1 LLYHADWLFLFIR
14 MAKLIIKRRY
24 ATIPNDLLNDSSIT
38 LKSKGL
44 FGYIQSKPD
53 GWDFSA
59 ERIASQLR
67 EGLPAIMSSL
77 KELEAKGY
85 LYRERYINELG
96 HRVARYH
103 LYDAPTF
110 DRPTVE
116 NLHRGF
122 PHEENAYIVKPSV
135 YIKKDSTNQENLL
148 KHSYDFENFWN
159 AYGKKIDRVKCEK
172 TWNRLSKDEIEK
184 IVNTINQ
191 YVQANPDLQYR
202 KNPLTYLNGK
212 CFNDEI
218 QNLKNPVNQVAL
230 NDKPIIP
237 KIWQ

>member
-1 LLYHADWLFLFIR
+1 

-38 LKSKGL
+38 LKAKGL

-96 HRVARYH
+96 YRMARYH
-103 LYDAPTF
+103 LYDIPTF
-110 DRPTVE
+110 DRPTAE

-122 PHEENAYIVKPSV
+122 PHEENAYVVKPPG
-135 YIKKDSTNQENLL
+135 YIKKDSSNQENSL
-148 KHSYDFENFWN
+148 KQSYDFEKFWD
-159 AYGKKIDRVKCEK
+159 AYGKKVDRVKCEK
-172 TWNRLSKDEIEK
+172 AWNKLSKDEIEK
-184 IVNTINQ
+184 INTTVEL
-191 YVQANPDLQYR
+191 YVKSKSDIQFR
-202 KNPLTYLNGK
+202 KNPLSYLNGK
-212 CFNDEI
+212 CFNDELPGYTNN
-218 QNLKNPVNQVAL
+218 QNNNIPLSDN
-230 NDKPIIP
+230 PIIP
-237 KIWQ
+237 KQWL

>member
-1 LLYHADWLFLFIR
+1 

-38 LKSKGL
+38 LKAKGL

-96 HRVARYH
+96 YRMARYH
-103 LYDAPTF
+103 LYDVPTF

-122 PHEENAYIVKPSV
+122 PHEENAYVVKPSG
-135 YIKKDSTNQENLL
+135 YIKKDFSNQENSL
-148 KHSYDFENFWN
+148 KQSYDFEKFWD
-159 AYGKKIDRVKCEK
+159 AYGKKVDRVKCEK
-172 TWNRLSKDEIEK
+172 AWNKLSKEEIEK
-184 IVNTINQ
+184 INTTVDL
-191 YVQANPDLQYR
+191 YVKSKSDIQFR
-202 KNPLTYLNGK
+202 KNPLSYLNGK
-212 CFNDEI
+212 CFNDELPGNGNN
-218 QNLKNPVNQVAL
+218 QNNNLPLDNR
-230 NDKPIIP
+230 PIIP
-237 KIWQ
+237 EQWQ

>member
-1 LLYHADWLFLFIR
+1 

-38 LKSKGL
+38 LKAKGL

-96 HRVARYH
+96 YRMARYH
-103 LYDAPTF
+103 LYDIPTF
-110 DRPTVE
+110 DRPTAE

-122 PHEENAYIVKPSV
+122 PHEENAYAVKPSG
-135 YIKKDSTNQENLL
+135 YIKKDSSNQENSL
-148 KHSYDFENFWN
+148 KQSYDFEKFWD
-159 AYGKKIDRVKCEK
+159 AYGKKVDRVKCEK
-172 TWNRLSKDEIEK
+172 AWNKLSKEEIEK
-184 IVNTINQ
+184 INTTVEL
-191 YVQANPDLQYR
+191 YVKSKSDIQFR
-202 KNPLTYLNGK
+202 KNPLSYLNGK
-212 CFNDEI
+212 CFNDELPGNGNN
-218 QNLKNPVNQVAL
+218 QNNNIPLDNR
-230 NDKPIIP
+230 PIIP
-237 KIWQ
+237 EQWQ

>member
-1 LLYHADWLFLFIR
+1 

-24 ATIPNDLLNDSSIT
+24 ATIPNDLLNDPSIT
-38 LKSKGL
+38 LKAKGL

-85 LYRERYINELG
+85 LWRERYINELG
-96 HRVARYH
+96 HRLARYH
-103 LYDAPTF
+103 LFDIPTF
-110 DRPTVE
+110 ERPTIE

-122 PHEENAYIVKPSV
+122 PHEENPYIVKPAE
-135 YIKKDSTNQENLL
+135 YIKKDSTNQETLL
-148 KHSYDFENFWN
+148 KHSYDFEKFWN
-159 AYGKKIDRVKCEK
+159 AYGKKVDRVKCEK
-172 TWNRLSKDEIEK
+172 AWNKLTKDEIEK
-184 IVNTINQ
+184 INTTVEA
-191 YVQANPDLQYR
+191 YVKSKPDVQYR

-212 CFNDEI
+212 CFNDELPGLGRN
-218 QNLKNPVNQVAL
+218 QNNHLPL
-230 NDKPIIP
+230 NDKPIINQE
-237 KIWQ
+237 WL

>member
-1 LLYHADWLFLFIR
+1 

-38 LKSKGL
+38 LKAKGL

-96 HRVARYH
+96 YRMARYH
-103 LYDAPTF
+103 LYDIPTF
-110 DRPTVE
+110 DRPTAE

-122 PHEENAYIVKPSV
+122 PHEENAYAVKPSG
-135 YIKKDSTNQENLL
+135 YIKKDSSNQENSL
-148 KHSYDFENFWN
+148 KQSYDFEIFWD
-159 AYGKKIDRVKCEK
+159 AYGKKVDRVKCEK
-172 TWNRLSKDEIEK
+172 AWNKLSKVEIEK
-184 IVNTINQ
+184 INTTVEL
-191 YVQANPDLQYR
+191 YVKSKSDIQFR
-202 KNPLTYLNGK
+202 KNPLSYLNGK
-212 CFNDEI
+212 CFNDELPGNGNN
-218 QNLKNPVNQVAL
+218 QNNNIPLDNR
-230 NDKPIIP
+230 PIIP
-237 KIWQ
+237 EQWQ